1 MTLEYIFLLLVGI
14 FIGLSLKGLF
24 TYASLSI
31 QLEQTRL
38 VAQRALILIDLL
50 EERLTLR
57 ITQLETDFYSD
68 DTEGDYEAPALTPYG
83 GVPGWKGE
91 QDVVQ

>member
-31 QLEQTRL
+31 QMEQTKNT
-38 VAQRALILIDLL
+38 AQRALILVDLL
-50 EERLTLR
+50 EERLTQR
-57 ITQLETDFYSD
+57 VIQLETDFYGD
-68 DTEGDYEAPALTPYG
+68 DTEDDYEAPALTPYG
-83 GVPGWKGE
+83 TMPGWKGE
-91 QDVVQ
+91 